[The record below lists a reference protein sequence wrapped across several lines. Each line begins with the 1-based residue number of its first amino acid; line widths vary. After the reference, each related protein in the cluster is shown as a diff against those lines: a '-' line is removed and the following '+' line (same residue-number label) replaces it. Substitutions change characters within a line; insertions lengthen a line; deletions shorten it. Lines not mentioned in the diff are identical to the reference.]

1 MEGINLRPPDAT
13 PIAARSPH
21 EHAHSQADAYPKR
34 HISFAPAYIRALRF
48 LFLQPA
54 ARPSII
60 VSYRQ
65 STSNLSQHG
74 LACSR
79 ADQASSF
86 RIGMRLSNLSEHGL
100 RLPVFCERMTATALA
115 CIDGTGSLCCCAH
128 GVARTAAF
136 PPLTPRE
143 CNCLGQGSL
152 PGAAPAS
159 EAAMKMLVLVLC
171 HEGFVK
177 PAEAATADKVG
188 GVVFFVESAGYNR
201 KRVQILCGVLFFS
214 RAHSS
219 LTRRDAFANG
229 VYSAM
234 IFGQKK

>member
-1 MEGINLRPPDAT
+1 MQPRSQHAYRTNMPIRKQMRTPSVAFHSPRHTFVLSDFGFCSRPPDRASSFRIGSQ
-13 PIAARSPH
+13 PQIFRNMAR
-21 EHAHSQADAYPKR
+21 
-34 HISFAPAYIRALRF
+34 
-48 LFLQPA
+48 
-54 ARPSII
+54 
-60 VSYRQ
+60 
-65 STSNLSQHG
+65 
-74 LACSR
+74 SR

-86 RIGMRLSNLSEHGL
+86 RIGMQLSNLLEHGS

-115 CIDGTGSLCCCAH
+115 CIDGTGSLCSCAH

-171 HEGFVK
+171 PEGFVK

-201 KRVQILCGVLFFS
+201 KRVQLLFGVLFFS
-214 RAHSS
+214 REHSKS
-219 LTRRDAFANG
+219 RP
-229 VYSAM
+229 
-234 IFGQKK
+234 